1 MAIAPIRS
9 VRRKLPLFAAVIAA
23 TSIMAA
29 CSSAAGAN
37 SGSTTGATGATG
49 AINGAECGKNVVVP
63 PASDPDGVL
72 KSLPAS
78 VAARY
83 SNWPYPLY
91 ASPWATFAG
100 KKPPWKFGFISFPII
115 SAWQTD
121 IITQLKQEIAAAKA
135 AGLATGQLETY
146 IQPSMSTATPEQQI
160 NAIQSMVR
168 DGVNGIFLLP
178 GSTTPLAPA
187 IDAAGK
193 AGVPVVL
200 LDNVV
205 PTSKYAINVWSENQS
220 STYAGVMNLLHGKGN
235 VVILRGVQGAPSEL
249 PFYNDGL
256 AAVRRCPDAKLI
268 GTIPGDWTD
277 AGAKTSMLQFLA
289 SHPTEKV
296 DAVIQNGATVA
307 GLIEAFQQVGKPVP
321 IISGGEINGGAL
333 WWWSQHKSTWQTV
346 ATYFNGF
353 QTAHTEWQVMIR
365 VLAGK
370 GLKMSG
376 INIQPQP
383 ITNANLAEYTPP
395 HPINLGDQYDLPQLP
410 LDGWGGASAY
420 LDPYFKQ
427 PGNPY
432 GLDK

>member
-1 MAIAPIRS
+1 
-9 VRRKLPLFAAVIAA
+9 VLAALAAAA
-23 TSIMAA
+23 TMAAA
-29 CSSAAGAN
+29 CSSGGTIQQSAGAAGTSSA
-37 SGSTTGATGATG
+37 G
-49 AINGAECGKNVVVP
+49 AINGTNCGKNVVVP
-63 PASDPDGVL
+63 PASDPNGVW
-72 KSLPAS
+72 KGLPATIQ
-78 VAARY
+78 ARY

-91 ASPWATFAG
+91 ASPWASFAG
-100 KKPPWKFGFISFPII
+100 RKPPWKFGFISFPII
-115 SAWQTD
+115 SQWQTN
-121 IITQLKQEIAAAKA
+121 ILAQLKTEIAAAKA
-135 AGLATGQLETY
+135 KGMATGQLETS
-146 IQPSMSTATPEQQI
+146 IQASFATATPEQQI

-168 DGVNGIFLLP
+168 DGVDGIFLLP

-205 PTSKYAINVWSENQS
+205 PTSKYSINVWSENQS
-220 STYAGVMNLLHGKGN
+220 ATYAGVMNLIHGKGN
-235 VVILRGVQGAPSEL
+235 IVILRGVQGAPSEA

-256 AAVRRCPDAKLI
+256 AAVQRCPDAKLV

-277 AGAKTSMLQFLA
+277 AGAKTSMLKFLA

-333 WWWSQHKSTWQTV
+333 WWWWQHKDAYQTV
-346 ATYFNGF
+346 GTYFNGF
-353 QTAHTEWQVMIR
+353 QTAHTEWQIMIR

-376 INIQPQP
+376 INIQPEP
-383 ITNANLAEYTPP
+383 ITNANLSQYRPEK
-395 HPINLGDQYDLPQLP
+395 PINLGDQFDLPQLP
-410 LDGWGGASAY
+410 VDGWGGTSAY
-420 LDPYFKQ
+420 LDPYFNQ
-427 PGNPY
+427 SGNP
-432 GLDK
+432 GSLDP